1 MNPIKN
7 LHALYKSGLTQSK
20 LAEKLEVS
28 QSLIS
33 RLLSGERKGVGFD
46 VGQKIITLHRNTFK
60 SKPTLSAHGFEHLC
74 DKYK

>member
-1 MNPIKN
+1 MAYYTFMNPIKN
-7 LHALYKSGLTQSK
+7 LHALYRSGQTQYE

-60 SKPTLSAHGFEHLC
+60 PKPSKASN
-74 DKYK
+74 D